1 MFPNAKFIYL
11 MRNPYTVF
19 ESTRSFFTNT
29 IQPLK
34 LEDISN
40 EEIEKNILSIYAKSY
55 HKYEADKQYIPEGN
69 LIEVKFEDFEADAL
83 AMTENIYQKLSIPGF
98 EDAREAI
105 EKYVGGK
112 KGYKKNKYKYDDRTV
127 QLVQD
132 NWDFALKQW
141 DYSL

>member
-40 EEIEKNILSIYAKSY
+40 EQLEENILSIYAKLY
-55 HKYEADKQYIPEGN
+55 HKYESDKKYIPEGN
-69 LIEVKFEDFEADAL
+69 LIEVKFEDFEADAMGMRIFISHIL
-83 AMTENIYQKLSIPGF
+83 SAASPKHKEISRNMSAARRDTRRININMTTGQF
-98 EDAREAI
+98 D
-105 EKYVGGK
+105 
-112 KGYKKNKYKYDDRTV
+112 
-127 QLVQD
+127 
-132 NWDFALKQW
+132 W
-141 DYSL
+141 